1 MSAFRFRRLA
11 VAALAVVLSASG
23 CGFGGLNSLPLP
35 GAVGRG
41 SDATKYRVEIA
52 NVNTLEPN
60 SPVLLNDVVVGSVN
74 SMTVRDWHADVEI
87 SVKPGVAIPAN
98 AVATVGQ
105 TSLLGSMHMALN
117 PPVGQAARGRLQP
130 GATLGLNKSSTY
142 PSTEQTLSALSVVIN
157 GGGVGQLGDIV
168 TELNGA
174 FNGRET
180 QIRDLLTRLN
190 DFVGVLATQRDS
202 INATVDSLNR
212 LAGTFAGQRD
222 VLTKAL
228 NRIPPALDVL
238 VAERPKLTA
247 ALDRLGNLSTLATGL
262 VNDTQADL
270 VRNLRNLEPTLRSL
284 ADVGPNLDKAL
295 AYFTAF
301 PYGQSTI
308 DRAIR
313 GDYLNQ
319 YIIFDFTVPRLKK
332 TLFLGTRWGQEGA
345 KLVPAPGDPWYA
357 TYTYDPLNAPFS
369 PPPTA
374 VADIPPL
381 VDPPV
386 SEPSPAALTSGQI
399 EGVPHLPGQGPA
411 PGPIPDPAPAAA
423 SGAVPGSLS
432 DPPPGTPP
440 ADAAPGSL
448 ASVLVPTLTP
458 PLAPTDGGGS

>member
-1 MSAFRFRRLA
+1 MTVSGLSRRA
-11 VAALAVVLSASG
+11 MAAGCVALAVTVSG

-41 SDATKYRVEIA
+41 PDAASYHIEIA
-52 NVNTLEPN
+52 NVSTLEPN
-60 SPVLLNDVVVGSVN
+60 SPVLLGDVVVGSVN
-74 SMTVRDWHADVEI
+74 RMTVRDWHADVEI
-87 SVKPGVAIPAN
+87 SVKPEIVIPAN

-105 TSLLGSMHMALN
+105 TSLLGSMHLALN
-117 PPVGQAARGRLQP
+117 PPLGQSPTGRLTP

-157 GGGVGQLGDIV
+157 GGGVGQIGDIV
-168 TELNGA
+168 AELNAALG
-174 FNGRET
+174 GREP

-190 DFVGVLATQRDS
+190 DFVEVLAAQRDS
-202 INATVDSLNR
+202 INATVVALNR
-212 LAGTFAGQRD
+212 VAGTFAGQRD
-222 VLTKAL
+222 VLTRAL
-228 NRIPPALDVL
+228 DRIPPALDVL
-238 VAERPKLTA
+238 VAERPRLTA
-247 ALDRLGNLSTLATGL
+247 ALDKLGSFSTLAADL
-262 VNDTQADL
+262 VNETQADL

-284 ADVGPNLDKAL
+284 ADVGPQLNAAL

-369 PPPTA
+369 PPPA
-374 VADIPPL
+374 GVADISDP
-381 VDPPV
+381 VD
-386 SEPSPAALTSGQI
+386 
-399 EGVPHLPGQGPA
+399 
-411 PGPIPDPAPAAA
+411 PAAA
-423 SGAVPGSLS
+423 NPAPNPAPNPAAQSPPVP
-432 DPPPGTPP
+432 
-440 ADAAPGSL
+440 
-448 ASVLVPTLTP
+448 ASPELQ
-458 PLAPTDGGGS
+458 LAPMDGGGN